1 MSTAEI
7 FPGHRIVHRDTARR
21 GRTIIA
27 FFCLCALFLPTA
39 AHAEGCPN
47 ETARSQQASSF
58 LPDCRAYEMVS
69 PLEKNG
75 ADIVDSLSATG
86 ILQASSDG
94 TKVTYI
100 SQGSFSSPQGAPI
113 GSQYLSTLTSPTTGW
128 TTQNITTPTK
138 AGTYP
143 LGETIPY
150 AAFSPD
156 LATGLE
162 LNGVAGIE
170 GRPEENPPL
179 AGEPEGYQDYYL
191 RDNLTTSLQSLLTSK
206 PAQPA
211 GQFHMTLETVSPD
224 LKHLAIRTGAALT
237 PGAIEGKGPLNNL
250 YEWSD
255 GQFQQINILPDGQ
268 ASEPDIAMHLGSLF
282 ENGGGQEHMISN
294 NGSRAIWGTGAELY
308 LREGIGTPQAHTV
321 QIDETQGGLGPSGGG
336 KLMTASSD
344 DTRIF
349 FLDFRKLTS
358 ESSNEDLYEFNT
370 EANEGHRLT
379 DLTVDHADAAG
390 AGVLGMLGESEDGS
404 YIYFVAVGK
413 LAGSAIAGQP
423 NLYMLH
429 YNNEANLW
437 EEPRLIAT
445 LVQADANDW
454 IDGVGQRT
462 ARVTPDGG
470 HVAFMSAQPLTG
482 YDNAGNEE
490 VFLYDRSSGRLSCAS
505 CNPNGSPP
513 IGPSRINPGTEWE
526 TGMAI
531 YQTRVLSP
539 DGSHLF
545 FDTYDALVPQDT
557 NAAQDVYEYENGRPY
572 LISTGTGTSDATFV
586 DASEDGDNV
595 FFLTRQEL
603 VSGDTDQL
611 VDLYDAR
618 VGGGTA
624 TVAPPACTG
633 TGCQGVPAP
642 PPVFATPSSVTFNG
656 VGNIPA
662 AVTPRAVKPKAKIR
676 TRAQKL
682 AQALKACHA
691 KHGRRRNRCEV
702 TVRRRYRT
710 AVKRGGAGA
719 GR

>member
-1 MSTAEI
+1 MTISKVLPALVVLST
-7 FPGHRIVHRDTARR
+7 
-21 GRTIIA
+21 
-27 FFCLCALFLPTA
+27 LLLPAA

-75 ADIVDSLSATG
+75 ADIAHSISGAG

-100 SQGSFSSPQGAPI
+100 SQGSFADPQGAPI
-113 GSQYLSTLTSPTTGW
+113 GSQYLSTLTNNDTGW
-128 TTQNITTPTK
+128 TAQNITTPTK

-150 AAFSPD
+150 AAFSTN
-156 LATGLE
+156 LETGLE
-162 LNGVAGIE
+162 LNGVSEIG
-170 GRPEENPPL
+170 GRPVENPPL
-179 AGEPEGYQDYYL
+179 AGEPEGYQNYYL
-191 RDNLTTSLQSLLTSK
+191 RDNLTTTLQPLLTSE

-211 GQFHMTLETVSPD
+211 GQFHMTLETATPD
-224 LKHLAIRTGAALT
+224 LKHVVIRTAAALT
-237 PGAIEGKGPLNNL
+237 DGAIQGTGFRNNL
-250 YEWSD
+250 YEWSN
-255 GQFQQINILPDGQ
+255 GEFQQINILLNNQPSAPDSGNY
-268 ASEPDIAMHLGSLF
+268 LGTQFGS
-282 ENGGGQEHMISN
+282 GGGQEHMISDD
-294 NGSRAIWGTGAELY
+294 GTRAIWGDDTELY

-321 QIDETQGGLGPSGGG
+321 QIDETQGGPGPSGGG
-336 KLMTASSD
+336 SFMAASSD

-349 FLDFRKLTS
+349 FRDFHGLTS
-358 ESSNEDLYEFNT
+358 ESSNEDLYEFNA

-379 DLTVDHADAAG
+379 DLTVDHVDAGG
-390 AGVLGMLGESEDGS
+390 AGVLGVIGESEDGS
-404 YIYFVAVGK
+404 YIYFVAAGK

-423 NLYMLH
+423 NLYMRH
-429 YNNEANLW
+429 YNSEADLW
-437 EEPRLIAT
+437 EEPRLIAV
-445 LVQADANDW
+445 LSGGDANDW
-454 IDGVGQRT
+454 IDSVGQRT
-462 ARVTPDGG
+462 ARVTPDGE

-482 YDNAGNEE
+482 YDNAGYEE
-490 VFLYDRSSGRLSCAS
+490 VFLYDATTNQLSCAS
-505 CNPNGSPP
+505 CD
-513 IGPSRINPGTEWE
+513 
-526 TGMAI
+526 
-531 YQTRVLSP
+531 P
-539 DGSHLF
+539 DGSPATGPATLAAGTEFSTSQAIYKPRALSVDGSRLF

-572 LISTGTGTSDATFV
+572 LISSGTGASEATFV
-586 DASEDGDNV
+586 DASENGDNV

-633 TGCQGVPAP
+633 TGCQGLPAP

-656 VGNIPA
+656 AGNIPA
-662 AVTPRAVKPKAKIR
+662 AVTPRAVKPKAKTR

-682 AQALKACHA
+682 TQALKACHA
-691 KHGRRRNRCEV
+691 RHGRRRSRCEA
-702 TVRRRYRT
+702 TARHKYGP

-719 GR
+719 RR